1 MNWEFDTEEKKK
13 KKKKKENNKIYDN
26 KNRLKNITNHKK
38 EIRKCALW

>member
-13 KKKKKENNKIYDN
+13 ENKKIYDN

-38 EIRKCALW
+38 EIRKCVL